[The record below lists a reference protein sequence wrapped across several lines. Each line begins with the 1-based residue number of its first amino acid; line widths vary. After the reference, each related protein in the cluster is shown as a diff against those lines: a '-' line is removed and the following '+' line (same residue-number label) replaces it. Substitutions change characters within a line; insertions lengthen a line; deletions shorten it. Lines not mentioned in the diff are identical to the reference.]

1 MLLVEFAYNNS
12 YQSSLKMAPYKALY
26 GRKCCTPL
34 YWTELKENQIYEVD
48 LVKEIEEK
56 VKVIRYCLKAA
67 SERQKSYA
75 DLKRKEIEYQVCDKV
90 FLKVSLWKKIF
101 RFGKKGKLSPRFIR
115 PFEVTER
122 IGPLVYRLVLPTELE
137 KIHNVF
143 HVSMLRCY
151 LLDQSHVISPTEV
164 EIQPDMT
171 YVEESVKILDKEIKQ
186 LRNKS
191 IALVKVLW
199 NRHGVDEA
207 TWEPKEAMRK
217 QYPNLFTGKIFGD
230 ENP

>member
-1 MLLVEFAYNNS
+1 M
-12 YQSSLKMAPYKALY
+12 
-26 GRKCCTPL
+26 
-34 YWTELKENQIYEVD
+34 
-48 LVKEIEEK
+48 
-56 VKVIRYCLKAA
+56 
-67 SERQKSYA
+67 
-75 DLKRKEIEYQVCDKV
+75 
-90 FLKVSLWKKIF
+90 FLKVSSWKKVI
-101 RFGKKGKLSPRFIR
+101 RFGKKGKLSPCFIG

-122 IGPLVYRLVLPTELE
+122 IGPLAYRLALPTELE

-143 HVSMLRCY
+143 HMSMLHRHCS
-151 LLDQSHVISPTEV
+151 DPSHVISPTEV

-199 NRHGVDEA
+199 NRHGIDEA

-217 QYPNLFTGKIFGD
+217 QYPNLFTSNIFGD
-230 ENP
+230 ENPKKGGRNVTS